1 MTNNHVLPDDQHL
14 IECALCSAPLNPLQ
28 IFSAWRPVHTFVAKA
43 LGLACGDHC
52 CKECLEKDGAV
63 MTPFE
68 RGDWARQ
75 VLAVR
80 VGEYYVDEKPPTFF
94 DEPDYIAAAARTRAF
109 VSASLYVTKW
119 GGDHGTFNFDSAVVA
134 YSPELERA
142 LDWAGFRTRVV
153 GYGLYEGMLAVSSP
167 IPSACGLNTTQAE
180 AISHAFEEYG
190 LETFVRYL
198 ID

>member
-1 MTNNHVLPDDQHL
+1 
-14 IECALCSAPLNPLQ
+14 
-28 IFSAWRPVHTFVAKA
+28 
-43 LGLACGDHC
+43 
-52 CKECLEKDGAV
+52 

-94 DEPDYIAAAARTRAF
+94 DEPHYIAAAARTRAF

-142 LDWAGFRTRVV
+142 LGSAGFKTRVV
-153 GYGLYEGMLAVSSP
+153 EYGLYKGMLAVSSP

-180 AISHAFEEYG
+180 AISHAFEEYE
-190 LETFVRYL
+190 LETFVRYQ

>member
-1 MTNNHVLPDDQHL
+1 
-14 IECALCSAPLNPLQ
+14 
-28 IFSAWRPVHTFVAKA
+28 
-43 LGLACGDHC
+43 
-52 CKECLEKDGAV
+52 

-94 DEPDYIAAAARTRAF
+94 DEPRYIAAAARTRAF

-134 YSPELERA
+134 YSPELKKA
-142 LDWAGFRTRVV
+142 LEWAGFRTRVV
-153 GYGLYEGMLAVSSP
+153 EYGLYKGMLSVSSP

-180 AISHAFEEYG
+180 AISHAFEEYE
-190 LETFVRYL
+190 LETFVRYQ

>member
-1 MTNNHVLPDDQHL
+1 MTNQHQ
-14 IECALCSAPLNPLQ
+14 IECALCSAPLDPLQ
-28 IFSAWRPVHTFVAKA
+28 IFKTWRPVHTFVAKA
-43 LGLACGDHC
+43 LGLECGDHC

-94 DEPDYIAAAARTRAF
+94 DEPHYIAAAARTRAF

-119 GGDHGTFNFDSAVVA
+119 EATTAHSTSTALSLPIAPN
-134 YSPELERA
+134 LRRA
-142 LDWAGFRTRVV
+142 LGWAGFRTRVV
-153 GYGLYEGMLAVSSP
+153 EYGLYKGMLAVSSP

-180 AISHAFEEYG
+180 AISHAFEEYE
-190 LETFVRYL
+190 LETFVRYQ